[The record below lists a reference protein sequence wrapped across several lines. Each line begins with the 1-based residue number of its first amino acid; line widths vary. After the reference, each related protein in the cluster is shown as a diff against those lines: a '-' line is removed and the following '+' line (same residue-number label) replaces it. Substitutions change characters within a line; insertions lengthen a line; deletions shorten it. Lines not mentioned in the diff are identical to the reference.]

1 MLIKIKPEK
10 LTVKHE
16 SFTKAEENTFE
27 QVIIT
32 LGQTYSDH
40 IRLNFHEKTT
50 DIIGRPDYLFFTL
63 YILSQNYDIEIM

>member
-1 MLIKIKPEK
+1 MLIKIKPER

-16 SFTKAEENTFE
+16 SFTKVEENTFE

-40 IRLNFHEKTT
+40 IRLEFKSKTT
-50 DIIGRPDYLFFTL
+50 EIIGRPDYLFFTL